1 MGGLIYSVEKFL
13 LGWTRIV
20 RRLVSLFAFKINCLV
35 SVLCGSLLK
44 GITEETVKLVF
55 FACVC
60 VCVCV
65 CVFIYKNKIKNLK
78 KKHDSYP
85 IYSPIL

>member
-60 VCVCV
+60 V
-65 CVFIYKNKIKNLK
+65 YLYQKLKNKTRFLSHLFSNTI
-78 KKHDSYP
+78 DFSQAP
-85 IYSPIL
+85 